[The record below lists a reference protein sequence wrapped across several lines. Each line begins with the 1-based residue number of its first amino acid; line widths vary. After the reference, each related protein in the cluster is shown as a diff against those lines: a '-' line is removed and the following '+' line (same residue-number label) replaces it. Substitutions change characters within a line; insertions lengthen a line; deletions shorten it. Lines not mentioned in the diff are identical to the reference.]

1 VTAAPAGYDP
11 GHFSAIAAAERWH
24 FWFRARNRVLRT
36 ALMPVRDSLPA
47 APRVLEIG
55 CGTGNTLRVLR
66 DLFPSATLVGMDLF
80 AEGLRYAKAETG
92 AALIQARIE
101 AFPFTTRFHLVGL
114 FDVLEHIEH
123 DAAAVDA
130 IRDQL
135 VPGGVLAVTVPAG
148 THLWSAFDVEA
159 HHCRRYSRAGLRA
172 RLEGAGFE
180 LRYISPFMS
189 AIYPLVWVSRRL
201 RRPSSGTSVTS
212 ELQPAAWL
220 NAAADLGLRPE
231 QWLIRAGRS
240 LPFGTSLLAVAV
252 RR

>member
-1 VTAAPAGYDP
+1 MTAPSKGYDP
-11 GHFSAIAAAERWH
+11 RYFAGVAAAERWH

-36 ALMPVRDSLPA
+36 IMMPLRDSLPA
-47 APRVLEIG
+47 EPRVLEIG

-66 DLFPSATLVGMDLF
+66 DVFPSATLVGMDLF

-114 FDVLEHIEH
+114 FDVLEHIECD
-123 DAAAVDA
+123 DAALDA
-130 IRDQL
+130 IRNQL
-135 VPGGVLAVTVPAG
+135 EPGGVLVVTVPAG
-148 THLWSAFDVEA
+148 MHLWSAFDAEA
-159 HHCRRYSRAGLRA
+159 HHCRRYSRAVLTE
-172 RLEGAGFE
+172 RLEAAGFE
-180 LRYISPFMS
+180 LRYISPFMT

-201 RRPSSGTSVTS
+201 RRPSSGTAAAS

-231 QWLIRAGRS
+231 RWLLRAGRA